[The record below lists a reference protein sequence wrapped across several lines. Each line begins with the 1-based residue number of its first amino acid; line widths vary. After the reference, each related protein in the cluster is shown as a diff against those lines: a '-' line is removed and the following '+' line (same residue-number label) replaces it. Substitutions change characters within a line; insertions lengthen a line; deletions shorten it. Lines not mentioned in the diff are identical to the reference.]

1 MRIKDWYCPTCKKFR
16 RNYIDAIPKDED
28 VRQPCCKSCTTP
40 LVNIRKE
47 VEKITKKA
55 DEEHVKK
62 ILAKYESKSSEEKI
76 PTFKTVPSSPMSYCE
91 PTLGPISESTSFF
104 SEEELLKIRDILD
117 EYIND
122 INNNDI
128 NNKEATVNSSL
139 PNKSITTECE
149 KPLTMAERDALE
161 INGEGNCKES
171 KNTTNKANK
180 IDSLNFKGLM
190 YTQKQIDALPPG
202 SVYVVKVQ
210 HENWDTYLNYV
221 KTSETNSELLG
232 EYDYFDDPLPYL
244 I

>member
-28 VRQPCCKSCTTP
+28 VRQPCCKGCITP

-62 ILAKYESKSSEEKI
+62 ILSKYESKSSEEKI
-76 PTFKTVPSSPMSYCE
+76 PVFKTVPSSPMSYCE
-91 PTLGPISESTSFF
+91 PTLSPISESTSFF

-122 INNNDI
+122 V
-128 NNKEATVNSSL
+128 NNKEATVNASL
-139 PNKSITTECE
+139 PKDSVATECE

-161 INGEGNCKES
+161 INGDGNCKES
-171 KNTTNKANK
+171 KNTANKANK
-180 IDSLNFKGLM
+180 TDSLNFKGLM

-202 SVYVVKVQ
+202 SVYVVKVL
-210 HENWDTYLNYV
+210 HEEGDIYCNYI
-221 KTSETNSELLG
+221 KTSETSSELLG
-232 EYDYFDDPLPYL
+232 EYDYF
-244 I
+244 